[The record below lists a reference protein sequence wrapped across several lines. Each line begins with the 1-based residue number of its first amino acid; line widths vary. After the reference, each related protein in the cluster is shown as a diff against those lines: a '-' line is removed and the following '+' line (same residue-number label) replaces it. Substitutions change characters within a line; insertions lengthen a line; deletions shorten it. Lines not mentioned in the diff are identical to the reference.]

1 MNAVGINAFAILNEA
16 EAHISAGEYDSA
28 LAILNE
34 AIRNQPN
41 EHLYQYYDLRGYAYT
56 KMEDYDRAIADSTQ
70 TIRLNPEAGFMDYMH
85 RGMLY
90 SLKHDSDRAIADY
103 DKALGFEKRSSEMLR
118 VTYILRGR
126 AYGER
131 GDIQQALADFNE
143 AIRVSPGDATA
154 YLNRGIAY
162 FWLGQFEPAIKEFD
176 EAIHRDPTI
185 IGCYASRAL
194 ALMELGRLPE
204 AMADAEAA
212 LKLRRSGDP
221 PTDSSFEVRG
231 LVYLDM
237 GKAVEAIDD
246 FNQAIRLSSQSV
258 RAYVGR
264 GEAYEKLGA
273 KAAALADY
281 RKAAQMAAYSPPQ
294 RKARLRAIERRAALD
309 AEVAA
314 PAQHKETSAA
324 SGAGP
329 GRRIALV
336 IGDGNYKNEPV
347 LPNPPRDAQAMADA
361 LRHLGFDDVIELE
374 DLSRARTEE
383 AVKQFGDKAADAA
396 WAVVYFA
403 GHGMQVDGRNFLVPV
418 DAKLGRVAQIEHETV
433 SLDSVM
439 AAAGAARELGL
450 VILDSCRDNP
460 FLNHLMQDGR
470 GKRSLD
476 DGLASVEPARGE
488 LVVFATR
495 DGRTASDGSRDPHSP
510 FTSALLQYID
520 TPGVDIRKLFG
531 RVRDAVLASTGKTQE
546 PWIYGSL
553 PGDELYFKAEGR

>member
-1 MNAVGINAFAILNEA
+1 
-16 EAHISAGEYDSA
+16 
-28 LAILNE
+28 
-34 AIRNQPN
+34 
-41 EHLYQYYDLRGYAYT
+41 
-56 KMEDYDRAIADSTQ
+56 
-70 TIRLNPEAGFMDYMH
+70 
-85 RGMLY
+85 
-90 SLKHDSDRAIADY
+90 
-103 DKALGFEKRSSEMLR
+103 
-118 VTYILRGR
+118 
-126 AYGER
+126 
-131 GDIQQALADFNE
+131 
-143 AIRVSPGDATA
+143 
-154 YLNRGIAY
+154 
-162 FWLGQFEPAIKEFD
+162 
-176 EAIHRDPTI
+176 
-185 IGCYASRAL
+185 
-194 ALMELGRLPE
+194 
-204 AMADAEAA
+204 
-212 LKLRRSGDP
+212 
-221 PTDSSFEVRG
+221 
-231 LVYLDM
+231 
-237 GKAVEAIDD
+237 
-246 FNQAIRLSSQSV
+246 
-258 RAYVGR
+258 
-264 GEAYEKLGA
+264 
-273 KAAALADY
+273 
-281 RKAAQMAAYSPPQ
+281 
-294 RKARLRAIERRAALD
+294 
-309 AEVAA
+309 
-314 PAQHKETSAA
+314 
-324 SGAGP
+324 
-329 GRRIALV
+329 
-336 IGDGNYKNEPV
+336 
-347 LPNPPRDAQAMADA
+347 MADA

-495 DGRTASDGSRDPHSP
+495 DGRTASDGSLDPHSP